1 MRAPQGRTRT
11 LVAGSLGLVLLSLA
25 TVFSPVCLLFKE
37 SSGPQLPVH
46 KRTGLVFCTPDPLLE
61 RVPPPRAAER
71 VATLGCQ
78 VHRCSY
84 HRWSYRAIG
93 PQPHPLLLRF
103 SIWLPSVEVRGR
115 WRERGRM
122 GRS

>member
-1 MRAPQGRTRT
+1 MNR
-11 LVAGSLGLVLLSLA
+11 LVYGSIVGLALLSA
-25 TVFSPVCLLFKE
+25 GCQISSPRSGSPVCLLFKE

-61 RVPPPRAAER
+61 RVPPPRAAES

-78 VHRCSY
+78 V

-93 PQPHPLLLRF
+93 PQPHPIVIEAFDLA
-103 SIWLPSVEVRGR
+103 PVR
-115 WRERGRM
+115 
-122 GRS
+122 